1 MEPAVDFSDAS
12 ARHGTIAVVTGAAAT
27 IVALS
32 GDLDLSTAP
41 ALREVLLDLVGQPLV
56 VLDLERCT
64 FLDSTVLGVLVAAS
78 RRMADEGG
86 ALVGVG
92 AQGIVRNALR
102 VTRMSELLQD
112 IDALDPDT
120 AALLQTHRSAR
131 D

>member
-1 MEPAVDFSDAS
+1 MEPAVDFSDRS
-12 ARHGTIAVVTGAAAT
+12 ARHGGIAVVTGDAAT

-56 VLDLERCT
+56 VLDVERCT

-78 RRMADEGG
+78 RRMAGEGG
-86 ALVGVG
+86 DLVGVG

-102 VTRMSELLQD
+102 LTGLRELLQD
-112 IDALDPDT
+112 IDALDPGT
-120 AALLQTHRSAR
+120 AALLEAHRSAR

>member
-1 MEPAVDFSDAS
+1 VDFSDAS

-41 ALREVLLDLVGQPLV
+41 ALREVLLDLEGQPLV
-56 VLDLERCT
+56 VLDLERGT

-78 RRMADEGG
+78 RRMADESG

-102 VTRMSELLQD
+102 VTGMSELLQD
-112 IDALDPDT
+112 IDELDPGA
-120 AALLQTHRSAR
+120 AALLEAHRSAR

>member
-1 MEPAVDFSDAS
+1 MDFSDAS

-41 ALREVLLDLVGQPLV
+41 ALREVLLDLEGQPLV
-56 VLDLERCT
+56 VLDLERGT

-78 RRMADEGG
+78 RRMADESG

-120 AALLQTHRSAR
+120 VALLQTHRSAR

>member
-1 MEPAVDFSDAS
+1 VDFSDAS

-41 ALREVLLDLVGQPLV
+41 ALREVLLDLEGQPLV
-56 VLDLERCT
+56 VLDLERGT

-78 RRMADEGG
+78 RRMADESG

-102 VTRMSELLQD
+102 VTGMSELLQD

-120 AALLQTHRSAR
+120 VALLQTHRSAR

>member
-12 ARHGTIAVVTGAAAT
+12 PRHGTIAVVTGAAAT

-112 IDALDPDT
+112 VDALDPDT